1 MAGSPTSAT
10 LSCFAV
16 ASGTLTTGQ
25 GCSTPSYQLIPT
37 SFFIPTSLNSF
48 FFIIIIFFYHVWQP
62 DWLISFG
69 EGGLLLTREN
79 VQQHQ
84 NSAFQ
89 ERALC
94 VRFWTC
100 KSNWASCLG
109 SLLYLPPLFLPTKHL
124 ISSQLLYHILSFSSF
139 FNKS

>member
-109 SLLYLPPLFLPTKHL
+109 SLLYLPPLFLLHKP
-124 ISSQLLYHILSFSSF
+124 IFLLFYFVHSVTIFPQ
-139 FNKS
+139 NGDI